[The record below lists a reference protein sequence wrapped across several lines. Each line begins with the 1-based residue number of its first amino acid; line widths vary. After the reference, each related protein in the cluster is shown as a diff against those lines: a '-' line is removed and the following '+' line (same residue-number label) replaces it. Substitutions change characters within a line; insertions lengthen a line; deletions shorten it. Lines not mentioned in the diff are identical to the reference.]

1 MEIDLGFDT
10 RELEW
15 YLQCAGKTLEE
26 FVKWRNGVN

>member
-15 YLQCAGKTLEE
+15 YLQCSGKTLEE
-26 FVKWRNGVN
+26 FVEWVKK